1 MGFHIDY
8 RGETKAAGI
17 NYVVTVKALSDEERL
32 ALQLAGATAD
42 GTVLAEGELSMPSGG
57 MTPVARLLKQALDAV
72 TKLDTSRAPRP
83 ANAYQ
88 PWTSEQDEE
97 VRAAWLAASPRSPVT
112 GLIRELAG
120 SLQRSPTAIRARL
133 PHVGCDPDVPGREL
147 GDAAGE
153 LLTRYRQRQPDQEA
167 RALAAGETDQT

>member
-17 NYVVTVKALSDEERL
+17 NYVVTVKALSSEERL
-32 ALQLAGATAD
+32 ALYLAGATDD
-42 GTVLAEGELSMPSGG
+42 GKVLAEGELSMPPGG

-72 TKLDTSRAPRP
+72 TRLDSRGAAARP

-88 PWTSEQDEE
+88 PWTAEQDEE
-97 VRAAWLAASPRSPVT
+97 VRAAWLAASPRSPAT
-112 GLIRELAG
+112 PLIRELAE
-120 SLQRSPTAIRARL
+120 SLKRSPTAIRARL

-147 GDAAGE
+147 GDSAGE
-153 LLTRYRQRQPDQEA
+153 LLTRYRQPQPEEQPPA
-167 RALAAGETDQT
+167 TTS